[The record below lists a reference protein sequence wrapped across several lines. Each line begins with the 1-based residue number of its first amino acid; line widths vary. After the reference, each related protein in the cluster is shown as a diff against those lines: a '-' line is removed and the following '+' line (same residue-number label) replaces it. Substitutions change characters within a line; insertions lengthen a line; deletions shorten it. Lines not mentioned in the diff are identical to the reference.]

1 MCLIKL
7 LDKYTQPNR
16 LDFFLIIFGNFLNG
30 FICAILGIAMLIGL
44 FGIIFDKGGNL
55 TLETGYLLI
64 GGLVYLYLGR
74 IAYSNARMIQTIK
87 RSK

>member
-30 FICAILGIAMLIGL
+30 FICAILGIVMLIAL